1 MTGFD
6 LFASFVGFVALLLW
20 GVRMVRTGITR
31 TFTGQMRHVLAA
43 GTRNRFAAFGTGL
56 LATMALQSSTATA
69 LIVSSFVARDL
80 MSLTAALAMML
91 GADVGTTLA
100 AFLFSIDLQWLPPT
114 LIAVGV
120 FTFLASSG
128 DRARSFGRISIG
140 IGLALLSLRLIQAA
154 SADLRQAPQVV
165 AVLGFLENQT
175 ILSVLMAAVVTWLA
189 HSSLAI
195 VILIMSLVATGV
207 ISLPLALALVVG
219 ANIGGA
225 VAPFVDQ
232 LGAASEGRR
241 VLLGNLLMRAATAVL
256 VIAGIPFVPP
266 LLLSLGLPDG
276 LTVLAAH
283 VAFNLLVAV
292 LFLPLVGPVSKLVSV
307 ILKATP
313 PTDDMSEP
321 RYLDT
326 GAIDEPAEAL
336 ASATRETLALADL
349 VSDMLSESM
358 EVFEKDDSRL
368 LKQIERRDDDVDRLH
383 EQIKLY
389 LVKVSASGLG
399 IDDSRRF
406 VEILTFITHLEH
418 IGDIVD
424 KNLMELAAKKIKHR
438 LAFSHEGLDELRQFH
453 QRVTENMKLACN
465 VFTLRDVRLARKLLG
480 EKALLRD
487 AEVHMA
493 TEHFARLR
501 VGRPES
507 IETSA
512 IHLDIIRDL
521 KRINSHLTSVAYPI
535 LEAAGELLET
545 RLKQR
550 GEAGESVRAKPA

>member
-1 MTGFD
+1 MVMAIRMFVLVFEAAAAQLAQWTG
-6 LFASFVGFVALLLW
+6 A
-20 GVRMVRTGITR
+20 
-31 TFTGQMRHVLAA
+31 
-43 GTRNRFAAFGTGL
+43 
-56 LATMALQSSTATA
+56 
-69 LIVSSFVARDL
+69 
-80 MSLTAALAMML
+80 AALAAAILSGWL
-91 GADVGTTLA
+91 GGRWQGVVAIACIFGTVA
-100 AFLFSIDLQWLPPT
+100 HVWGDPV
-114 LIAVGV
+114 AVSDKVAGASGI
-120 FTFLASSG
+120 TFLASNA
-128 DRARSFGRISIG
+128 DRSRSFGRIAIG
-140 IGLALLSLRLIQAA
+140 IGLALLALRLIQAA
-154 SADLRQAPQVV
+154 SADFRQAPQVL
-165 AVLGFLENQT
+165 AVLGFLETQT
-175 ILSVLMAAVVTWLA
+175 VLSVLMAALVTWLA

-241 VLLGNLLMRAATAVL
+241 VLLGNLVMRSAAAVL
-256 VIAGIPFVPP
+256 VIAGLDVVPP
-266 LLLSLGLPDG
+266 LMMSLGLPEG

-283 VAFNLLVAV
+283 VAFNVLVAA
-292 LFLPLVGPVSKLVSV
+292 LFLPFVGPVSTLVSQ

-313 PTDDMSEP
+313 PTDDKSAP
-321 RYLDT
+321 RYLDS
-326 GAIDEPAEAL
+326 GAIEEPAEAL

-349 VSDMLSESM
+349 VSDMLRESM

-368 LKQIERRDDDVDRLH
+368 LKEIERRDDDVDRLH

-389 LVKVSASGLG
+389 LVKVSAAGLG

-418 IGDIVD
+418 IGDIID
-424 KNLMELAAKKIKHR
+424 KNLMELASKKIKHR
-438 LAFSHEGLDELRQFH
+438 LAFSREGLDELRQFH
-453 QRVTENMKLACN
+453 ARVTDNMKLACN

-493 TEHFARLR
+493 TEHFGRLR

-521 KRINSHLTSVAYPI
+521 KRISGHLTAVAYPI
-535 LEAAGELLET
+535 LETVGELAES
-545 RLKQR
+545 RLRVSENEQAIGSLASRPR
-550 GEAGESVRAKPA
+550 G